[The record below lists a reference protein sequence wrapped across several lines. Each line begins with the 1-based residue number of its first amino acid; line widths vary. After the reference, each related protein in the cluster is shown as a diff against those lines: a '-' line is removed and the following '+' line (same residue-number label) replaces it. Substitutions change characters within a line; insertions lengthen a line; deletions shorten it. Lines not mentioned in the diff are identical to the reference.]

1 MLRYAFTRICTLRD
15 LHSQGFAFTRISIH
29 RDMHSQGFACTG
41 ICSHRDLHLQDS
53 APTESM
59 SARDAPG
66 DPKVSQARPDF
77 FVIPSAIH
85 FLHTSNAFSTKMH
98 LLTSSWVP
106 QTHEILNFTRNIKL
120 FSHPELLQFRTFLD
134 TQHEA
139 LKTSNC
145 TRRLFL

>member
-1 MLRYAFTRICTLRD
+1 MGFLLVFNRIAFVSQRCFNIYAFTRICNLSD
-15 LHSQGFAFTRISIH
+15 LHSEGLAFTRISIH
-29 RDMHSQGFACTG
+29 RDMHSQGSACTG

-85 FLHTSNAFSTKMH
+85 FLHTSNAFLTKMH
-98 LLTSSWVP
+98 LLTSSWVL
-106 QTHEILNFTRNIKL
+106 QTHQI
-120 FSHPELLQFRTFLD
+120 LQFHKENKAFF
-134 TQHEA
+134 A
-139 LKTSNC
+139 P
-145 TRRLFL
+145 